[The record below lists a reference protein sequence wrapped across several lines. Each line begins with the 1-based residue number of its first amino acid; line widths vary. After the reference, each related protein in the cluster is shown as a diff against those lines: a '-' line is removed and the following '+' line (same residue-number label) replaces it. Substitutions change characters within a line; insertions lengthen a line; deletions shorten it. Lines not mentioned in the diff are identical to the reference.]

1 MAEKWEMPSLKC
13 LTRYSYYIVT
23 NRWAP
28 SDTTVTL
35 LCCCFPSASRHSLIQ
50 FLSTLGNFDKVNK
63 EAVFIWWSAWFKGS
77 GNIGIGDYWMFFI
90 SRCLKDTQ
98 ERSDIIWV
106 SAQTCTLYCFNLVT
120 FHIRVWQLRK
130 KNISANQNWNI
141 SSQK

>member
-23 NRWAP
+23 NRCAP
-28 SDTTVTL
+28 SDTTVIL
-35 LCCCFPSASRHSLIQ
+35 LCCCCFPFASRHSLIE

-77 GNIGIGDYWMFFI
+77 GNTGLGDYWMFLFPGASKI
-90 SRCLKDTQ
+90 LRK
-98 ERSDIIWV
+98 RSDIIWV

-120 FHIRVWQLRK
+120 FHIRVWQLK
-130 KNISANQNWNI
+130 KNISSNQNWNI